1 MVPNTVSIITAY
13 EGYPGKNAKNPLLS
27 RKVKGNA
34 NASAIAPNLRLV
46 LANWTKTAPKIAGIR
61 YVCSPILATSGR
73 ALKIVAPTIAPK
85 VNMVVLTMI
94 DAAMP
99 NVAIIAPSSVPG
111 STPAAFWDTAA
122 HGSLK
127 LDILPARNDM

>member
-13 EGYPGKNAKNPLLS
+13 VGTPGKNAKNPLLS
-27 RKVKGNA
+27 RKVNGNA

-46 LANWTKTAPKIAGIR
+46 LANWTKTAPKIAGTK
-61 YVCSPILATSGR
+61 YVWRAVLTISGR
-73 ALKIVAPTIAPK
+73 ALKIEAPTIAPK
-85 VNMVVLTMI
+85 VNRVVLTTI

-99 NVAIIAPSSVPG
+99 NVAIIAPSFVPG

-127 LDILPARNDM
+127 LEILPARNDM